1 MLKKRFKKDVN
12 LSASLLIGSEDS
24 PSDREFVFNKILDV
38 ESVANINEIVNLE
51 SAEFKPNYDKIEVD
65 LFFLRYIEEAD
76 VDEISKH
83 VEEQFDAY
91 HKNLIATQNTS
102 IRSELFEVRSSDGLR
117 AVKFDNE
124 TELSG
129 SEINEQK
136 PYVVIDPMA
145 ELRKKY
151 PAKSG
156 RPHFY
161 NTFTFPFW
169 DKSSLWTGLKYGFN
183 NKTYTYNSF
192 LLLEV
197 YDSNDVETQKR
208 ITTIPIYVSDRYL
221 FNEKTK
227 DVVTQIL
234 DELLNPISTETVV
247 GIPQKR
253 PVFNLTEGV
262 DGYSF
267 FFLKNYIKSDFY
279 VKFYFWD
286 ALNGKKIQFI
296 PSSKNNVSKKW
307 LQDVETF
314 DQKKLYLKYELD
326 YDTKKYKIYDYN
338 DRTGKYDLETDHIDL
353 YEFAYDDY
361 WSQFPV
367 LNDQPSD
374 LQQPTNP
381 REYGDLLLSTN
392 AIKTELRV
400 TDTKYETLSAGLLND
415 PDYVEYKKILDYVET
430 VPDSNGFPDYDIT
443 YYTFE
448 GSLEGY
454 LMYKSSSLNIK
465 PIGLLKTNINKCVN
479 IGIES
484 FKRTVGSFR
493 LENRS
498 GLNTY
503 IIDSFILKDLK
514 FSTNES
520 TIDVSNYGSL
530 THSVQTNY
538 GLALY
543 SEYCVIPKKTNTET
557 YDNYYSTYQTAW
569 DDYKIDNAEEIDNND
584 LSINTAATSYAYTPL
599 INNPVHQV
607 NFANM
612 IVNKS
617 YLGLDRSNVGQYSS
631 IDIDSLLKTKPS
643 IKKDGITLV
652 VEALDPKINVNE
664 EIIVTVDLFVGAG
677 FLFHFGVIKELDI
690 VGNVE
695 VNLYKEDLGTT
706 SMQKIIIPIKVN
718 LK

>member
-1 MLKKRFKKDVN
+1 MLKKVFKKDANVATN
-12 LSASLLIGSEDS
+12 LLIGSEDA
-24 PSDREFVFNKILDV
+24 PSDREFVFNKILNV

-65 LFFLRYIEEAD
+65 LFFLRYIEETD
-76 VDEISKH
+76 IDEISKH
-83 VEEQFDAY
+83 VEETFDTY
-91 HKNLIATQNTS
+91 HKNLIATQNTLVKN
-102 IRSELFEVRSSDGLR
+102 ELFEVRASDGLR
-117 AVKFDNE
+117 SIKFDNE
-124 TELSG
+124 TELSAL
-129 SEINEQK
+129 EINQEK
-136 PYVVIDPMA
+136 PYVVVDPMV

-169 DKSSLWTGLKYGFN
+169 DKSDLWTNLKYGFN

-192 LLLEV
+192 LLLEI
-197 YDSNDVETQKR
+197 YDDNNVETQRR

-227 DVVTQIL
+227 DVVTQVL
-234 DELLNPISTETVV
+234 DEFLNPISTETIT
-247 GIPQKR
+247 GIQQKR

-296 PSSKNNVSKKW
+296 PSSKNNVNKKW

-326 YDTKKYKIYDYN
+326 YTTKKYTIYDYN
-338 DRTGKYDLETDHIDL
+338 DRTGGYDLETDHIDL

-361 WSQFPV
+361 WASFPV

-392 AIKTELRV
+392 AIKTELRIA
-400 TDTKYETLSAGLLND
+400 DTKYETLSAGLLND
-415 PDYVEYKKILDYVET
+415 PDYVEFKKILDYTET
-430 VPDSNGFPDYDIT
+430 EYAQDVPIGEIYH
-443 YYTFE
+443 YEFE

-454 LMYKSSSLNIK
+454 LMFKSSSLNIK
-465 PIGLLKTNINKCVN
+465 PIGLLKTKVNKCVN
-479 IGIES
+479 VELDS

-493 LENRS
+493 IENKS
-498 GLNTY
+498 NISTY
-503 IIDSFILKDLK
+503 IIDSLVVKDLQVK
-514 FSTNES
+514 SNES
-520 TIDVSNYGSL
+520 RIDLSKYGSL
-530 THSVQTNY
+530 EHDVQTNY

-543 SEYCVIPKKTNTET
+543 TEYCVIPKKTITET
-557 YDNYYSTYQTAW
+557 YDNYYTTFDTAW
-569 DDYKIDNAEEIDNND
+569 SDYKTDNSEEREND
-584 LSINTAATSYAYTPL
+584 LLPTQTSYDYTPL
-599 INNPVHQV
+599 INDPTHQI

-612 IVNKS
+612 IANKS
-617 YLGLDRSNVGQYSS
+617 YLQVDRAQVGDYTSFE
-631 IDIDSLLKTKPS
+631 IESLLKTKPS
-643 IKKDGITLV
+643 VKKEGIVLV
-652 VEALDPKINVNE
+652 VESLDPKINVNQ
-664 EIIVTVDLFVGAG
+664 EIIITVDVFIGAG
-677 FLFHFGVIKELDI
+677 ALFHFGVIKELDI
-690 VGNVE
+690 TGNIE
-695 VNLYKEDLGTT
+695 VNVYKEDIGVT
-706 SMQKIIIPIKVN
+706 SMEKIIIPIKVN